1 MCSRAGK
8 DKEVRAV
15 VLKGEGKVRKAQ
27 LNRKLLKLLTSNF
40 NLGLQKQKIIKLY
53 FIPCTMTCYAVAVSL
68 QRLFSREERN
78 VVLFFRFFLL
88 ATI

>member
-27 LNRKLLKLLTSNF
+27 LNRKLLKLLSSNF
-40 NLGLQKQKIIKLY
+40 NLGLQKQKII
-53 FIPCTMTCYAVAVSL
+53 
-68 QRLFSREERN
+68 
-78 VVLFFRFFLL
+78 
-88 ATI
+88 